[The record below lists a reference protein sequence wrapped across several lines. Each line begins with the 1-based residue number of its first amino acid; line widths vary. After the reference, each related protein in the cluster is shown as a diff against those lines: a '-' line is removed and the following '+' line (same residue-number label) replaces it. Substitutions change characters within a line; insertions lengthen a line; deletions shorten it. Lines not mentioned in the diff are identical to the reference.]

1 MNSNKSKKNHMHEI
15 AVPIGLYLAKESVK
29 TVKDKKDKKE
39 NKTKKNKKSNKKK
52 VVTGVRKVAV
62 GGVAPTSDLSDSI
75 HLKNALSNSVSA
87 SEYTGLEGG
96 VWPFTSKKKTS
107 VVTPMPKPQNNYKN
121 SNNNTK
127 SINSKNIPNMYPSN
141 NNTKSINS
149 NNSSKIPNMYP
160 QKNTSNTNSTK
171 SNNIPNMYPSNNNT
185 KSINSNNIPNIQNI
199 PNPNNV
205 KGGNTTMTYYKY
217 WVNKKL
223 KSLSAS
229 QSNMPK
235 NEKLL
240 TVRKLWNEYKN
251 MPQFERNK
259 NNYDKNHGLLTTK
272 NNKVKMQN
280 AGTNRRVNTNELNK
294 KINKLQKQKKDNNIK
309 IKELEQKLKKKE
321 EEYKNISD
329 RKSKLWQSIL
339 NNSHLNR
346 KTSNEEKRKKS
357 KDYKDLQKNI
367 FKIGDES
374 FDLQKN
380 IKELKEKNKNID
392 VDIQKISVRLV
403 VRDKTK
409 GQAQNN
415 LVQTVSKYL

>member
-52 VVTGVRKVAV
+52 VVTRVRKVAV

-107 VVTPMPKPQNNYKN
+107 VVTPMPKPQNNSN
-121 SNNNTK
+121 SNA
-127 SINSKNIPNMYPSN
+127 
-141 NNTKSINS
+141 NS
-149 NNSSKIPNMYP
+149 NA
-160 QKNTSNTNSTK
+160 NSTK

-199 PNPNNV
+199 PPPNNV

-223 KSLSAS
+223 KNLSAS

-235 NEKLL
+235 NERLL

-259 NNYDKNHGLLTTK
+259 NNYDRNHGLLTTK

-280 AGTNRRVNTNELNK
+280 AGTTRRVNTNELNK
-294 KINKLQKQKKDNNIK
+294 KINQLEKQKNDNNMK
-309 IKELEQKLKKKE
+309 IKELEQKLIKKE

-329 RKSKLWQSIL
+329 RKFTLWKSIL
-339 NNSHLNR
+339 NNSRYNLN
-346 KTSNEEKRKKS
+346 TPIEEKKNKAFEH
-357 KDYKDLQKNI
+357 KDLQKNVSR
-367 FKIGDES
+367 IGKES
-374 FDLQKN
+374 FDLQRK
-380 IKELKEKNKNID
+380 IKELKKENKKID
-392 VDIQKISVRLV
+392 VDLQKISIRLV

-415 LVQTVSKYL
+415 IVQTVSKYL

>member
-1 MNSNKSKKNHMHEI
+1 MLIIFNNINIFFIFFIKNISLNKMNSNKSKKNHMHEI

-29 TVKDKKDKKE
+29 TVKDKKDKK
-39 NKTKKNKKSNKKK
+39 TKKNKKSNKKK
-52 VVTGVRKVAV
+52 VVTRVRKVAV

-107 VVTPMPKPQNNYKN
+107 VVAPIPKSQNNPNN
-121 SNNNTK
+121 SN
-127 SINSKNIPNMYPSN
+127 SN
-141 NNTKSINS
+141 ANS
-149 NNSSKIPNMYP
+149 NA
-160 QKNTSNTNSTK
+160 NSTN

-185 KSINSNNIPNIQNI
+185 SKSIKSDNIPNIQNI
-199 PNPNNV
+199 SPPNNV

-229 QSNMPK
+229 QSNMSK
-235 NEKLL
+235 NERLL

-259 NNYDKNHGLLTTK
+259 NNYDRNHGLLTTK

-280 AGTNRRVNTNELNK
+280 AGTTRRVNTNELNK
-294 KINKLQKQKKDNNIK
+294 KINKLEKQKKDNNIK

-329 RKSKLWQSIL
+329 RKSKLWKSIL
-339 NNSHLNR
+339 NNSQYNR
-346 KTSNEEKRKKS
+346 NTPHEEKRNKAFEH
-357 KDYKDLQKNI
+357 KDLERNVSR
-367 FKIGDES
+367 IGKES
-374 FDLQKN
+374 FNLQKN
-380 IKELKEKNKNID
+380 IKELKEKNKIID
-392 VDIQKISVRLV
+392 DDLQKISIRLV

-415 LVQTVSKYL
+415 IVQTVSKYL

>member
-29 TVKDKKDKKE
+29 TVKDKKE

-52 VVTGVRKVAV
+52 VVTRVRKVAV

-107 VVTPMPKPQNNYKN
+107 VVTPMPKPQNNSNN

-141 NNTKSINS
+141 NNTSKSVES
-149 NNSSKIPNMYP
+149 NNIPNMYP
-160 QKNTSNTNSTK
+160 QKKTSNTNSMK
-171 SNNIPNMYPSNNNT
+171 SNNSNNIPNMYPSNNNT
-185 KSINSNNIPNIQNI
+185 NKSVESNNIPNIQNI
-199 PNPNNV
+199 PRPNNV

-223 KSLSAS
+223 KSLSTS
-229 QSNMPK
+229 QSNMSK
-235 NEKLL
+235 NERLL

-259 NNYDKNHGLLTTK
+259 NNYDRNHGLLTTK

-280 AGTNRRVNTNELNK
+280 AGTTRRVNTNELNK
-294 KINKLQKQKKDNNIK
+294 KISKLEEQKKDNNIK

-329 RKSKLWQSIL
+329 RKSKLWRSIL
-339 NNSHLNR
+339 NNSQYNR
-346 KTSNEEKRKKS
+346 NTPHEEKRNKAFEH
-357 KDYKDLQKNI
+357 KDLERNVSR
-367 FKIGDES
+367 IGKES
-374 FDLQKN
+374 FNLQKN
-380 IKELKEKNKNID
+380 IKELKEKNKIID
-392 VDIQKISVRLV
+392 DDLQKISIRLV

-415 LVQTVSKYL
+415 IVQTVSKYL

>member
-39 NKTKKNKKSNKKK
+39 KTKKNKKSNKKK
-52 VVTGVRKVAV
+52 VVTRVRKVAV

-107 VVTPMPKPQNNYKN
+107 VVTPMPKLQNNSN
-121 SNNNTK
+121 SNA
-127 SINSKNIPNMYPSN
+127 
-141 NNTKSINS
+141 NS
-149 NNSSKIPNMYP
+149 NAN
-160 QKNTSNTNSTK
+160 SNTNSTN

-185 KSINSNNIPNIQNI
+185 SKSIKSNNIPNIQNI
-199 PNPNNV
+199 PPPNNV

-235 NEKLL
+235 NERLL

-259 NNYDKNHGLLTTK
+259 NNYDRNHGLLTTK

-280 AGTNRRVNTNELNK
+280 AGTVRRVNTNELNK
-294 KINKLQKQKKDNNIK
+294 KINKLEEQKKDNNIK
-309 IKELEQKLKKKE
+309 IKELEQKLKKKK

-357 KDYKDLQKNI
+357 KDYKVLQKKI

-374 FDLQKN
+374 FDLQKKIN
-380 IKELKEKNKNID
+380 ELKKENKNID
-392 VDIQKISVRLV
+392 VDLQKISIRLV

>member
-29 TVKDKKDKKE
+29 TVKDKKDK
-39 NKTKKNKKSNKKK
+39 KTKKNKKSNKKK

-160 QKNTSNTNSTK
+160 QKNTSNTSSMK

-294 KINKLQKQKKDNNIK
+294 KINKLEKQKNDNNMK

-321 EEYKNISD
+321 EEYKKISD

-367 FKIGDES
+367 LKIGDES

>member
-1 MNSNKSKKNHMHEI
+1 MHEI

-52 VVTGVRKVAV
+52 VVTRVRKVAV

-107 VVTPMPKPQNNYKN
+107 VVAPMPKPLNNSNSNANSNANSIESNSSNNIRNMYT
-121 SNNNTK
+121 SNNNTESVK
-127 SINSKNIPNMYPSN
+127 SK
-141 NNTKSINS
+141 
-149 NNSSKIPNMYP
+149 
-160 QKNTSNTNSTK
+160 
-171 SNNIPNMYPSNNNT
+171 
-185 KSINSNNIPNIQNI
+185 NIPNIQNI
-199 PNPNNV
+199 SPPNKM

-235 NEKLL
+235 NERLL
-240 TVRKLWNEYKN
+240 TVRKLWDEYKN

-259 NNYDKNHGLLTTK
+259 NNYDRNHSLITSK

-280 AGTNRRVNTNELNK
+280 AGTTRRVNTNELNK
-294 KINKLQKQKKDNNIK
+294 KINKLEEQKKDNNMK

-321 EEYKNISD
+321 EEYKNVSD
-329 RKSKLWQSIL
+329 RKSNLWQSIL
-339 NNSHLNR
+339 NNSYYNR
-346 KTSNEEKRKKS
+346 KTSKKEKKDKVEEYNK
-357 KDYKDLQKNI
+357 LEIN
-367 FKIGDES
+367 FNKIGDES
-374 FDLQKN
+374 FDLQKKIN
-380 IKELKEKNKNID
+380 ELKKENKNID
-392 VDIQKISVRLV
+392 VDLQKISVRLV

-409 GQAQNN
+409 GRAQNN

>member
-1 MNSNKSKKNHMHEI
+1 MLIIFNNINIFFIFFIKNISLNKMNSNKSKKNHMHEI

-29 TVKDKKDKKE
+29 TVKDKKDKK
-39 NKTKKNKKSNKKK
+39 TKKNKKSNKKK
-52 VVTGVRKVAV
+52 VVTRVRKVAV

-107 VVTPMPKPQNNYKN
+107 VVAPIPKSQNNPNN
-121 SNNNTK
+121 SN
-127 SINSKNIPNMYPSN
+127 SN
-141 NNTKSINS
+141 ANS
-149 NNSSKIPNMYP
+149 NA
-160 QKNTSNTNSTK
+160 NSTN

-185 KSINSNNIPNIQNI
+185 SKSIKSDNIPNIQNI
-199 PNPNNV
+199 SPPNNV

-229 QSNMPK
+229 QSNMSK
-235 NEKLL
+235 NERLL

-259 NNYDKNHGLLTTK
+259 NNYDRNHGLLTTK

-280 AGTNRRVNTNELNK
+280 AGTTRRVNTNELNK
-294 KINKLQKQKKDNNIK
+294 KINKLEKQKKDNNIK
-309 IKELEQKLKKKE
+309 IKELEQELKKKE

-329 RKSKLWQSIL
+329 RKSKLWKSIL
-339 NNSHLNR
+339 NNSQYNR
-346 KTSNEEKRKKS
+346 NTPHEEKRNKAFEH
-357 KDYKDLQKNI
+357 KDLERNVSR
-367 FKIGDES
+367 IGKES
-374 FDLQKN
+374 FNLQKN
-380 IKELKEKNKNID
+380 IKELKEKNKIID
-392 VDIQKISVRLV
+392 DDLQKISIRLV

-415 LVQTVSKYL
+415 IVQTVSKYL

>member
-1 MNSNKSKKNHMHEI
+1 MHEI

-52 VVTGVRKVAV
+52 VVTRVRKVAV

-107 VVTPMPKPQNNYKN
+107 VVTPMPKLQNNSN
-121 SNNNTK
+121 SNA
-127 SINSKNIPNMYPSN
+127 
-141 NNTKSINS
+141 NS
-149 NNSSKIPNMYP
+149 NANSI
-160 QKNTSNTNSTK
+160 K
-171 SNNIPNMYPSNNNT
+171 SNNIPNMYTSNNNT
-185 KSINSNNIPNIQNI
+185 ESVKSKNIPNIQNI
-199 PNPNNV
+199 SPPNKM

-235 NEKLL
+235 NERLL
-240 TVRKLWNEYKN
+240 TVRKLWDEYKN

-259 NNYDKNHGLLTTK
+259 NNYDRNHSLITSK

-280 AGTNRRVNTNELNK
+280 AGTTRRVNTNELNK
-294 KINKLQKQKKDNNIK
+294 KINKLEEQKKDNNMK

-321 EEYKNISD
+321 EEYKNVSD
-329 RKSKLWQSIL
+329 RKSNLWQSIL
-339 NNSHLNR
+339 NNSYYNR
-346 KTSNEEKRKKS
+346 KTSKKEKKDKVEEYNK
-357 KDYKDLQKNI
+357 LEIN
-367 FKIGDES
+367 FNKIGDES
-374 FDLQKN
+374 FDLQKKIN
-380 IKELKEKNKNID
+380 ELKKENKNID
-392 VDIQKISVRLV
+392 VDLQKISVRLV

-409 GQAQNN
+409 GRAQNN

>member
-1 MNSNKSKKNHMHEI
+1 MLIIFDNINIFLIFFIKNISLNKMNSNKSKKNHMHEI

-29 TVKDKKDKKE
+29 TVKDKKDKK
-39 NKTKKNKKSNKKK
+39 TKKNKKSNKKK
-52 VVTGVRKVAV
+52 VVTRVRKVAV

-107 VVTPMPKPQNNYKN
+107 VVTPMPKLQNNSN
-121 SNNNTK
+121 SNA
-127 SINSKNIPNMYPSN
+127 
-141 NNTKSINS
+141 NS
-149 NNSSKIPNMYP
+149 NAN
-160 QKNTSNTNSTK
+160 SNTNSTK

-185 KSINSNNIPNIQNI
+185 SKSINSNNIPNIQSI
-199 PNPNNV
+199 LPPNNNNNV

-229 QSNMPK
+229 QSNMSK
-235 NEKLL
+235 NERLL

-259 NNYDKNHGLLTTK
+259 NNYDRNHGLLTTK

-280 AGTNRRVNTNELNK
+280 AGTTRRVNTNELNK
-294 KINKLQKQKKDNNIK
+294 KINKLEEQKKDNNIK

-329 RKSKLWQSIL
+329 RKSNLWQSIL

-357 KDYKDLQKNI
+357 KDHKDLQKNI
-367 FKIGDES
+367 LKIGDES
-374 FDLQKN
+374 FDLQKKIN
-380 IKELKEKNKNID
+380 ELKKENKNID
-392 VDIQKISVRLV
+392 VDLQKISVRLV

-415 LVQTVSKYL
+415 IVQTVSKYL

>member
-52 VVTGVRKVAV
+52 VVTRVRKVAV

-107 VVTPMPKPQNNYKN
+107 VVTPMPKPQNNSN
-121 SNNNTK
+121 SNA
-127 SINSKNIPNMYPSN
+127 
-141 NNTKSINS
+141 NS
-149 NNSSKIPNMYP
+149 NA
-160 QKNTSNTNSTK
+160 NSTK

-199 PNPNNV
+199 PPPNKV

-235 NEKLL
+235 NERLL
-240 TVRKLWNEYKN
+240 TVRKLWDEYKN

-259 NNYDKNHGLLTTK
+259 NNYDRNHGLLTSK

-280 AGTNRRVNTNELNK
+280 AGTTRRVNTNELNK
-294 KINKLQKQKKDNNIK
+294 KINKLEEQKKDNNMK

-321 EEYKNISD
+321 EEYKNVSD
-329 RKSKLWQSIL
+329 RKSNLWQSIL

-346 KTSNEEKRKKS
+346 KTSNEEKKKKS
-357 KDYKDLQKNI
+357 KDHKDLQKNI
-367 FKIGDES
+367 LKIGDES
-374 FDLQKN
+374 FDLQKKIN
-380 IKELKEKNKNID
+380 ELKKENKNID
-392 VDIQKISVRLV
+392 VDLQKISVRLV